1 MSEAA
6 LYEKLLMRLQA
17 LEPASGAQLSDAD
30 ALSRWEAF
38 LLDADVNSITRSWRE
53 METEDLYASS
63 IGLSPAALAKLKQS
77 MSKNAWSML
86 VEELR
91 LRQPYYLAQG
101 ARARILHLLDQLEAM
116 GEIIWAS
123 GPHENRG
130 QARNWDAAKLDF
142 EEWKKSVLDPL
153 A

>member
-17 LEPASGAQLSDAD
+17 LESASGAQLSDAD

-86 VEELR
+86 IDELR

-101 ARARILHLLDQLEAM
+101 ARARILHLLDQLDEM
-116 GEIIWAS
+116 GEIVWVGATR
-123 GPHENRG
+123 EKRG
-130 QARNWDAAKLDF
+130 QTTNWDAVKLEF
-142 EEWKKSVLDPL
+142 EEWRKRVLDPL